1 MALCSNVT
9 VYVIAQVSPVLLVCV
24 YVLTQ
29 PQVFYAVG
37 TDSANYILYV
47 IMADVSSLRNRA
59 LAFGFSTTPYLL
71 TAFAGPAIAQ
81 WFQENS
87 TWRWAYATFAITT
100 PLLSAPLALILF
112 ASKRKAYNEGLIR
125 PARLQQKDV
134 STKHRL
140 RRLAVEFDGPSSPPS
155 LRIPTTNPNPQPSA
169 PRSSPQASPS
179 SSSPSACNRATT
191 PAPTMAAAAPPFSRP
206 PS

>member
-1 MALCSNVT
+1 M
-9 VYVIAQVSPVLLVCV
+9 
-24 YVLTQ
+24 Q

-125 PARLQQKDV
+125 PSHFQKDV
-134 STKHRL
+134 PTKLRL
-140 RRLAVEFDGPSSPPS
+140 RRLAVEFDGNVFHPSPP
-155 LRIPTTNPNPQPSA
+155 
-169 PRSSPQASPS
+169 
-179 SSSPSACNRATT
+179 
-191 PAPTMAAAAPPFSRP
+191 RP
-206 PS
+206 HH